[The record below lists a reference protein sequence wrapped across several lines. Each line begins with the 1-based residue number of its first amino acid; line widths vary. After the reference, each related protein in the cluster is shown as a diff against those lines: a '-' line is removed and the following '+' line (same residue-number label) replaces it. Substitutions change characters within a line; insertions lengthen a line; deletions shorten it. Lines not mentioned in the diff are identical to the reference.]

1 MADVKAMYKA
11 AFRRFAEGQV
21 DEAIAGYREVIEL
34 DPKFALAYQALSEA
48 HSRKGELDAAIAAIQ
63 LAIQAEPSESLYHTS
78 LSRFLQR
85 QGRIPEA
92 EAAAAVAQQLQARGS

>member
-1 MADVKAMYKA
+1 MADVKTMYKA
-11 AFRRFAEGQV
+11 AFRRFAEGHV
-21 DEAIAGYREVIEL
+21 DEAIAGYRQVIEL

-48 HSRKGELDAAIAAIQ
+48 YGRQGNLDAAIEAIQ
-63 LAIQAEPSESLYHTS
+63 LAIAADPDESLYHTS

-92 EAAAAVAQQLQARGS
+92 EAAAAVAQQLQSRG

>member
-1 MADVKAMYKA
+1 MADVKAMYKE
-11 AFRRFAEGQV
+11 AFRRFAEGRV
-21 DEAIAGYREVIEL
+21 EEAIAGYRAVIEA

-48 HSRKGELDAAIAAIQ
+48 HARQGDLDAAIEAIQ
-63 LAIQAEPSESLYHTS
+63 RAILAEPEESLYHTS

-92 EAAAAVAQQLQARGS
+92 EAAAAMAQQLQARGF